1 MHLSQ
6 AAAAS
11 LLAACLSTP
20 AVAGVAVDVE
30 IRDRKS
36 GAVLPLYWHDGQR
49 YVQGEPGREY
59 EIALRNRDGCRIL
72 AVTSVD
78 GINVITGR
86 TASPAQ
92 SGYVVDA
99 WGSVAI
105 DGWRKSM
112 DEVAAFYFTAL
123 PDSYAARTGRP
134 DNVGVIGVALFREF
148 PRSTPVAAED
158 LAREETA
165 PSAGASPETPDAA
178 VTQRRHDGR
187 ESRKLGTG
195 HGRRLDSGAA
205 YTDFLRASEEPD
217 EVIRI
222 YYDSRRNLLARGIIP
237 RPYDRYAVRQP
248 DPFPSAF
255 VPDP

>member
-1 MHLSQ
+1 MSQ
-6 AAAAS
+6 EPVHRNRVSSACAARRSGRTTAAKS
-11 LLAACLSTP
+11 ASMPRPVTT
-20 AVAGVAVDVE
+20 GVDV
-30 IRDRKS
+30 IRS
-36 GAVLPLYWHDGQR
+36 
-49 YVQGEPGREY
+49 
-59 EIALRNRDGCRIL
+59 
-72 AVTSVD
+72 S
-78 GINVITGR
+78 
-86 TASPAQ
+86 
-92 SGYVVDA
+92 
-99 WGSVAI
+99 
-105 DGWRKSM
+105 
-112 DEVAAFYFTAL
+112 
-123 PDSYAARTGRP
+123 RP
-134 DNVGVIGVALFREF
+134 T
-148 PRSTPVAAED
+148 STPVDVAMKISPLPWCATEPVR
-158 LAREETA
+158 ANPSPIRRANRAHPA
-165 PSAGASPETPDAA
+165 PSAGASPESPDAA